1 MLLRLLRTLL
11 MISFVASV
19 LSRAAAAGA
28 QQPNDKV
35 KAPASSRAARTRNP
49 VPATAAS
56 IQSGHVVYDKLC
68 ASCHG
73 ETGKGDGAM
82 GEELNPRPADLT
94 DAEWKHGSTDGEIY
108 ALIRAGVKGT
118 GMKAYGRKL
127 TTHQVWEVVNYIRS
141 IGPAKSP

>member
-1 MLLRLLRTLL
+1 MRFRLFRTLL
-11 MISFVASV
+11 MISFVTSM
-19 LSRAAAAGA
+19 LSRPAAAGA

-35 KAPASSRAARTRNP
+35 TVPAPSRAARTKNP
-49 VPATAAS
+49 VPATTAS
-56 IQSGHVVYDKLC
+56 IQTGHAVYDKLC

-94 DAEWKHGSTDGEIY
+94 DSEWKHGSTDGEIY

-127 TTHQVWEVVNYIRS
+127 TTHQVWELVNYIRS
-141 IGPAKSP
+141 IGPAKSH